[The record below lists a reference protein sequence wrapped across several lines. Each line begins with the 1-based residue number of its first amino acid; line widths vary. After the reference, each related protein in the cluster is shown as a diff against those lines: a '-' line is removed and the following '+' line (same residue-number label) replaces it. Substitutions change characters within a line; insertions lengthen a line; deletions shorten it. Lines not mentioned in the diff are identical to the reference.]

1 MTGDA
6 PSNRSSTL
14 ALNIKPAL
22 GLISAV
28 LLGGMP
34 GCAQDKV
41 RGPSTA
47 NIDQLAPENYPKLVI
62 EEPALAKVMAVT
74 PARVVVDRPAD
85 RPMSVTVPVRSI
97 ADNTMRVQ
105 YRYIWFDD
113 KGREV
118 RTGEWRREVFAPR
131 VERQLQGA
139 AVDMKSTD
147 WRLEVRSAL

>member
-1 MTGDA
+1 MTGGDM
-6 PSNRSSTL
+6 STRTIQSTL
-14 ALNIKPAL
+14 TARTALCLVSVAFL
-22 GLISAV
+22 C
-28 LLGGMP
+28 GMP